1 MHELG
6 VTREIVRTVEEELTR
21 LPEGT
26 RLVKVKLLLGRL
38 TGFVPESIEFC
49 YRALT
54 EGDRLGG
61 SELEI
66 ERRDGRVRCGGC
78 GGEFTLDE
86 PYFLCP
92 GCGGR
97 DLVVLE
103 GREFLITGL
112 EVEEGS

>member
-1 MHELG
+1 MHELA
-6 VTREIVRTVEEELTR
+6 VTQEIVRAVEEELAK

-26 RLVKVKLLLGRL
+26 HLIKVKLLLGRL

-49 YRALT
+49 YGALT
-54 EGDRLGG
+54 EGGRLAG
-61 SELEI
+61 SEMEI
-66 ERRDGRVRCGGC
+66 ERRDGRVRCEGC
-78 GGEFTLDE
+78 GEEFTLDE
-86 PYFLCP
+86 PYFICP

-97 DLVVLE
+97 DLTVLG